1 MMPASAKAKTFDYAA
16 VSAPLQPAATSRD
29 FVSVQDF
36 SPEEITSLF
45 ELTRVI
51 KARPAD
57 FRGALAGK
65 QLVLFFEKASLRT
78 RLTFEAGMASL
89 GGTSLFVDQTR
100 SRLNEREPVCDI
112 ARNVERWVDAVVLRT
127 YEHQTIV
134 EMARHACIPVINA
147 LSDVEHPCQAFADY
161 FTLQEKFGDLTK
173 VHVAYVGDGNNVA
186 HSLLLT
192 AASLGSSIAVATPHG
207 YAPDPEIVK
216 AAQRIGKQ
224 TGAIIEITEN
234 AKAAATGANAIYT
247 DVWASMGQEDQ
258 AAERKRIFAPYQVNR
273 KLFAL
278 AASDAVFMHCLPAH
292 RGEEVAPEVI
302 DSPASVV
309 YDQAE
314 NRMHVQKAILLSLL
328 SGAVRPATNSTNSRS
343 NHA

>member
-1 MMPASAKAKTFDYAA
+1 MMPAGLKTRPFPYAGNGLPAKKQAA
-16 VSAPLQPAATSRD
+16 CRN
-29 FVSVQDF
+29 FVSIQDF
-36 SPEEITSLF
+36 DPAETTALF
-45 ELTRVI
+45 ELAHVI
-51 KARPAD
+51 KSRPAD

-127 YEHQTIV
+127 YEHKTIV
-134 EMARHACIPVINA
+134 EMAQHADIPVINA

-207 YAPDPEIVK
+207 YAPDPEIVN
-216 AAQRIGKQ
+216 AARCIGKT

-247 DVWASMGQEDQ
+247 DVWASMGQESQ
-258 AAERKRIFAPYQVNR
+258 AAERKKIFAPYQVNQ
-273 KLFAL
+273 KLFSL

-292 RGEEVAPEVI
+292 RGEEVAAEVI
-302 DSPASVV
+302 DSSHSVV

-314 NRMHVQKAILLSLL
+314 NRMHAQKAILLSLL
-328 SGAVRPATNSTNSRS
+328 GGGARPASRNSRS